1 MDSRVAKLA
10 DEIQNG
16 RLQKKQLE
24 DLSAQLKAQI
34 RTDPSAGKEY
44 GALIAMISWALK
56 QAKLS
61 AGVNWVKVNEGG
73 LAIGHKP
80 GGKVSFEGLKKESAD
95 AVLTLLQG
103 NEGALEI
110 GDKVK
115 RSGMKWIWFPFSASR
130 PHEGD
135 ELIKVID
142 LYSQLAILLSG
153 GDKIYIHCSAGIH
166 RTGMITYGL
175 LRFMGF
181 DATIAK
187 ALLHQLRPVTAEQ
200 VGEERLHWGDQFH
213 FR

>member
-1 MDSRVAKLA
+1 MDSRVAKLV

-16 RLQKKQLE
+16 ELKKNELE
-24 DLSAQLKAQI
+24 KLCAQLKEQI
-34 RTDPSAGKEY
+34 KSDPASGKQY
-44 GALIAMISWALK
+44 GALIALISRALK
-56 QAKLS
+56 KAEVS
-61 AGVNWVKVNEGG
+61 AGVNWVKVNEGA

-80 GGKVSFEGLKKESAD
+80 GGKISFEGLKKEGAY

-115 RSGMKWIWFPFSASR
+115 RSGMNWIWFPFSASR
-130 PHEGD
+130 PHEGV
-135 ELIKVID
+135 ELIKVMD
-142 LYSQLAILLSG
+142 LYSQLAIMLSA

-200 VGEERLHWGDQFH
+200 VGEERLQWGDQFH